1 MASCNFLTRNLIPSC
16 EALQAV
22 GGVNLLIRVGQ
33 LDDIDTITFGAD
45 GEIVTF
51 SLLTGKSLKAFSG
64 KKEKHQGTYELT
76 AGETVNLFNQSAILA
91 LYFRNDAER
100 SAVNELV
107 NSENMFAFLQ
117 TNDGVIEA
125 YGISN
130 KALLDFASFG
140 LEATAGTGNGT
151 GVLINDDKVYRVTLS
166 SNVPNLPMTYKPA
179 DTLANNLI
187 GLNSIT
193 FPNLAP

>member
-1 MASCNFLTRNLIPSC
+1 MAACNFLTRNLIPSC
-16 EALQAV
+16 EALQGI
-22 GGVNLLIRVGQ
+22 GGVNPLIRVGQ

-45 GEIVTF
+45 GQILTF
-51 SLLTGKSLKAFSG
+51 TLLTGKSLKAYSG

-76 AGETVNLFNQSAILA
+76 PGETVNLFNQSAILA
-91 LYFRNDAER
+91 LYFRSDPER
-100 SAVNELV
+100 AAVNELV
-107 NSENMFAFLQ
+107 NGENLFAFIQ

-130 KALLDFASFG
+130 KALLDYASFG

-166 SNVPNLPMTYKPA
+166 GNVPNLPMTYKPLQ
-179 DTLANNLI
+179 TLAVNIAELE
-187 GLNSIT
+187 LIT